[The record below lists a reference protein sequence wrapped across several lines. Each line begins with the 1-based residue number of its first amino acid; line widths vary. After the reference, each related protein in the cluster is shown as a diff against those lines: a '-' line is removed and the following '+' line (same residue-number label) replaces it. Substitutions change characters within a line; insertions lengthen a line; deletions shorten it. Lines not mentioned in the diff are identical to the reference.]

1 MGSTT
6 AQLACFPMTKNNLM
20 RLAEAFPIIYR
31 DVHRERFPLS
41 ICCGN
46 GWFPLIWEL
55 SALNEK
61 IARLI
66 HPSKPQPV
74 VVQVKE
80 KFGGLRFY
88 LDHTL
93 RLSYSIAW
101 RFANVI
107 EEQSY
112 TVCEFCGGVGKRQR
126 GDSGW
131 VKTACQDCFA
141 IWNGPN
147 RWEQLAAKFGE

>member
-1 MGSTT
+1 
-6 AQLACFPMTKNNLM
+6 MTKNNLM

-88 LDHTL
+88 LDK
-93 RLSYSIAW
+93 RPGVYSIAW
-101 RFANVI
+101 YYGIAVEN
-107 EEQSY
+107 QSFY
-112 TVCEFCGGVGKRQR
+112 VCEFCGGPAQR
-126 GDSGW
+126 RINQGWMKSVCEACFMLWSGPDPW
-131 VKTACQDCFA
+131 KV
-141 IWNGPN
+141 
-147 RWEQLAAKFGE
+147 LAEKFGE